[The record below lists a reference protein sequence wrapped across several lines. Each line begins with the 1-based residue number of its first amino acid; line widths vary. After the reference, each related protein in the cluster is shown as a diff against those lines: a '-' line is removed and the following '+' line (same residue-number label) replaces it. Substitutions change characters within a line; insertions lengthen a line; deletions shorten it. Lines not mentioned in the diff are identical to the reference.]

1 MLLKIVEVG
10 DPVLREKA
18 RPLTPEEIRSST
30 VAAMI
35 ELMRETMRDAPGVGL
50 AAPQIGEAVQ
60 LAVIEDRTDYHQAV
74 ASSELT
80 ARGRGP
86 VPFHVIIN
94 PRIEVVEAGPAVFA
108 EGCLSV
114 PGFLAQ
120 VPRALSVR
128 VDALDHRG
136 EPVTIEASGWYA
148 RILQHEVDHLRG
160 VVCCD
165 RMRTRTLMSVDN
177 YKATWAGVP
186 LPEIMK
192 ALDADREL

>member
-10 DPVLREKA
+10 DPVLREQA

-30 VAAMI
+30 VTALI

-50 AAPQIGEAVQ
+50 AAPQIGESVQ
-60 LAVIEDRTDYHQAV
+60 LAVIEDRTDYQHSV
-74 ASSELT
+74 ASAELT

-94 PRIEVVEAGPAVFA
+94 PRIQVVEAGPAVFA

-128 VDALDHRG
+128 VDALDHHG
-136 EPVTIEASGWYA
+136 QPVTIEAAGWYA
-148 RILQHEVDHLRG
+148 RILQHEIDHLMG
-160 VVCCD
+160 TLYID
-165 RMRTRTLMSVDN
+165 RMESRTFSS
-177 YKATWAGVP
+177 A
-186 LPEIMK
+186 
-192 ALDADREL
+192 RENARGGLSTRSARILR